1 MTTVATEGNARKGD
15 MTTEELT
22 QCILDIKSWFSRNGC
37 DVERKGCASSAD
49 FQRMQK
55 AAGDIPEGLQTLL
68 SESNGGLYF
77 EDKAA
82 LSSDEVISL
91 ISDVESNE
99 KWNTYLFPFCGDSTG
114 LVAINVKSGKVVE
127 WDEDDGT
134 GDYLADTFNEYLET
148 YRNALLGG
156 KFEFVRDVGA
166 IEKVGNT
173 GSSRK

>member
-1 MTTVATEGNARKGD
+1 M
-15 MTTEELT
+15 
-22 QCILDIKSWFSRNGC
+22 
-37 DVERKGCASSAD
+37 
-49 FQRMQK
+49 
-55 AAGDIPEGLQTLL
+55 
-68 SESNGGLYF
+68 
-77 EDKAA
+77 
-82 LSSDEVISL
+82 
-91 ISDVESNE
+91 
-99 KWNTYLFPFCGDSTG
+99 
-114 LVAINVKSGKVVE
+114 KSGKVVE